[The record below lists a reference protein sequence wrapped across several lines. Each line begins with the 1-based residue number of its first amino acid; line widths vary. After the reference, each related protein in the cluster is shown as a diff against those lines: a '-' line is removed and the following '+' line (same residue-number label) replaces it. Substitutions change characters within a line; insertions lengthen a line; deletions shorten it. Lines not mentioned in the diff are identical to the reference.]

1 MHVSNRITQPAPESS
16 LQTDRQQTVR
26 DRPFHSASNV
36 NMDGY
41 ASVYL
46 SLFDLGNLLT
56 RPVSTLRNSASSPI
70 AWKRSSS
77 RNSWAYVC
85 PLSLCRLTL
94 EMLTRMTG
102 LDVLETR
109 PALLRRLRHRLYYQI
124 AHLARGGLRDA
135 LCGQVAQGFGTAE
148 RTVPGTE
155 RGYDGGPGSIIL
167 SLFLWLLGSWGLSLS
182 SIGLGL
188 CSRKKC
194 CILYDGK

>member
-1 MHVSNRITQPAPESS
+1 
-16 LQTDRQQTVR
+16 
-26 DRPFHSASNV
+26 
-36 NMDGY
+36 MDGY
-41 ASVYL
+41 ASVYPPF
-46 SLFDLGNLLT
+46 SDLGNLLT
-56 RPVSTLRNSASSPI
+56 RPDSTPRNSASSPI

-109 PALLRRLRHRLYYQI
+109 PALLRRLRHRLHYQV

-167 SLFLWLLGSWGLSLS
+167 SSFSLASRFLGFVRFAAPSLS

-188 CSRKKC
+188 LFSEKM
-194 CILYDGK
+194 LYIV